1 MPLGMGGSNVRR
13 TPSPLGTNDTHCGH
27 MLGSYVLTV
36 AILTMALLITRWPP
50 YTHHGHGSPCNYGST
65 HEQVAPLGT
74 NLRHQLET
82 SAKRSNKFSSG
93 FNPDHYL

>member
-1 MPLGMGGSNVRR
+1 MREAAARGGSAGVMWATANKPQDAPRPDYRKNMPLGMGGHSN
-13 TPSPLGTNDTHCGH
+13 
-27 MLGSYVLTV
+27 
-36 AILTMALLITRWPP
+36 
-50 YTHHGHGSPCNYGST
+50 
-65 HEQVAPLGT
+65 VAPLGT

>member
-1 MPLGMGGSNVRR
+1 MAI
-13 TPSPLGTNDTHCGH
+13 
-27 MLGSYVLTV
+27 LTV
-36 AILTMALLITRWPP
+36 AILTVAIL
-50 YTHHGHGSPCNYGST
+50 N
-65 HEQVAPLGT
+65 QVAPLGT

>member
-1 MPLGMGGSNVRR
+1 MV
-13 TPSPLGTNDTHCGH
+13 
-27 MLGSYVLTV
+27 
-36 AILTMALLITRWPP
+36 ILTMVIL
-50 YTHHGHGSPCNYGST
+50 CGST
-65 HEQVAPLGT
+65 NQVAPLGT

>member
-1 MPLGMGGSNVRR
+1 
-13 TPSPLGTNDTHCGH
+13 